1 MIFQK
6 DYANEVGY
14 AHVDERRS
22 VPRIFHKLDRL
33 LVMVYDHS
41 FIVRLT
47 RRTALRQL
55 ESKLR
60 VFL

>member
-6 DYANEVGY
+6 DYVSNVGY
-14 AHVDERRS
+14 AHVNERRS
-22 VPRIFHKLDRL
+22 VPRIFDKLDRL

-55 ESKLR
+55 ENKLR